1 MRTMAKTALLGRRIA
16 AAAAL
21 AGVAAFAAGC
31 GSGGSSSS
39 SGSGSLS
46 LLMSDAPP
54 NLGNV
59 TAVNVTVTKIEVH
72 PGDGTETTD
81 PATDTKWKTVWQGSQ
96 TFNLLSLANV
106 TDLTKLPLLV
116 NRGTLSA
123 GHYDSLRMIIAANS
137 ATITVNGQTQPLTVP
152 SGSESGLKSKKFDI
166 ANSTDTVLLLDFN
179 VAQSVHQT
187 GNGTFMLKPVIDLA
201 PVTLT
206 ASVTGKVVDSTGAPM
221 SALVNIKDASGAVV
235 GSSITT
241 VTGTAT
247 SPSPTD
253 GVFAVH
259 GLPSGSYTV
268 EVSATGFT
276 TMDQPETLMA
286 PNTTDAGSLTL
297 TAATGTNTGTNTTPP
312 TGP

>member
-1 MRTMAKTALLGRRIA
+1 MVQTALSGRRVV

-21 AGVAAFAAGC
+21 AGMAAFAAGC
-31 GSGGSSSS
+31 GSGGSSSG
-39 SGSGSLS
+39 SGGSLS

-59 TAVNVTVTKIEVH
+59 TAVNVTVTKVEVH

-81 PATDTKWKTVWQGSQ
+81 PATDTNWKTVWQGSQ
-96 TFNLLSLANV
+96 TYNLLSLANV
-106 TDLTKLPLLV
+106 ADLSKLPLIV
-116 NRGTLSA
+116 NRGSLSA
-123 GHYDSLRMIIAANS
+123 GHYDSLRMTIDDGKSDANGP
-137 ATITVNGQTQPLTVP
+137 TITVNGQTQPLTVP
-152 SGSESGLKSKKFDI
+152 SGSQSGLKSKKFDI
-166 ANSTDTVLLLDFN
+166 ASSQDTVLLLDFD
-179 VAQSVHQT
+179 VAKSVLQT
-187 GNGTFMLKPVIDLA
+187 GSGTYMLKPVIELA
-201 PVTLT
+201 PATLT
-206 ASVTGKVVDSTGAPM
+206 ASVTGEVVDSTGAPM
-221 SALVNIKDASGAVV
+221 SALVNVKDASGAVV

-241 VTGTAT
+241 VTGTA
-247 SPSPTD
+247 SAPSATD

-286 PNTTDAGSLTL
+286 PNTTNAGNLTL
-297 TAATGTNTGTNTTPP
+297 TAASGTSTT